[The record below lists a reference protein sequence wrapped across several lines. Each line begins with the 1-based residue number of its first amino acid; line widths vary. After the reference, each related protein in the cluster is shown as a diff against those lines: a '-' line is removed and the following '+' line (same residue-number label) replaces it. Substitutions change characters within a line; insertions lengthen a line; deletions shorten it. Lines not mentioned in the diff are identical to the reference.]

1 MDNQNNQSVKEQM
14 MAKPGYGLAVAS
26 FVLGICALACICCVW
41 LAILLGVMAIV
52 FGACGWKYG
61 LGKAGTIL
69 GIIAVGIYV
78 YLFIK
83 APSVESLEKLTDK
96 IQTQTTPEA
105 GIDAEEAADKLISA
119 AGDLLVNAAKKKV
132 SEKADELAK
141 GMEKSLNDA
150 IEAVDDAKKVV
161 DATSSALDS
170 LGAWADKQNAKSA
183 NKSKA
188 AYEANK
194 ERVKKDAQALKSICG
209 YEFGKDCTGKAEKSQ
224 WTLSARDNVEL
235 KEPFGCLTKVDLE
248 HTKEWRLIE
257 MDLKGNLPKGL
268 SKQQKKAEAKKLAEL
283 VKEKFGI
290 VLKERDEF
298 LTKYSYP
305 DDPSSLWASELKIE
319 IKTSEYSDEISMTI
333 FNNVKVREAAGLAP
347 SKAAEE
353 GLDAL

>member
-26 FVLGICALACICCVW
+26 FVLGVCALACICCVW

-61 LGKAGTIL
+61 LGKAGMIL

-83 APSVESLEKLTDK
+83 APSVEALEKMTDK
-96 IQTQTTPEA
+96 IHAQSTPGA
-105 GIDAEEAADKLISA
+105 SVNAEEAANKLISA
-119 AGDLLVNAAKKKV
+119 AGDLLVNAAKKNIA
-132 SEKADELAK
+132 EKADDLAK
-141 GMEKSLNDA
+141 DMEKSLNDA

-170 LGAWADKQNAKSA
+170 LGAWADKQNAKEASK
-183 NKSKA
+183 NKA

-194 ERVKKDAQALKSICG
+194 DQLKKDAEALKSLCG
-209 YEFGKDCTGKAEKSQ
+209 YEFGKDCTGKAEKSE
-224 WTLSARDNVEL
+224 WTLSSKDNVTL
-235 KEPFGCLTKVDLE
+235 QEPFGCLTKVDLD
-248 HTKEWRLIE
+248 HTKDWRLIE
-257 MDLKGNLPKGL
+257 MKFKGVLPNGL
-268 SKQQKKAEAKKLAEL
+268 SKQQKKAEAKKLADL

-290 VLKERDEF
+290 TLKERDEF
-298 LTKYSYP
+298 MTDYSYP
-305 DDPSSLWASELKIE
+305 DDTSSLLASELKIE
-319 IKTSEYSDEISMTI
+319 IKTSEYSDEISMTV
-333 FNNVKVREAAGLAP
+333 FNNVKVREAAGSAP
-347 SKAAEE
+347 SLPAEE